1 MMHGTCFTFS
11 GPNSSLSIV
20 PSWSPRRPTS
30 PTPAL
35 TVYVMGDTPSFSEVV
50 REIVESSA
58 PVSTMKSCGRLPLTR
73 PWMMIFSFSSRN
85 GSEYTWSGF
94 DANS

>member
-1 MMHGTCFTFS
+1 MMHGTCFTFRE
-11 GPNSSLSIV
+11 PNSSLSIR

-35 TVYVMGDTPSFSEVV
+35 TVYVIGDTPSLSPVV
-50 REIVESSA
+50 RDSVDSSE
-58 PVSTMKSCGRLPLTR
+58 PVSTMKSCGRLPLIR

-85 GSEYTWSGF
+85 GSV
-94 DANS
+94 